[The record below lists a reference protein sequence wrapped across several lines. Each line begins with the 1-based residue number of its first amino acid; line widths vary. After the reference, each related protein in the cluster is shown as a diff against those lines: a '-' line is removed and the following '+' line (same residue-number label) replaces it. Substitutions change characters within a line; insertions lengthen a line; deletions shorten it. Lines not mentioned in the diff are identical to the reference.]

1 MEKSSNQ
8 KHNERNRVLRKL
20 LIATALCS
28 FFLVVEV
35 VGGFLAG
42 SLAVLSDAAHLFADL
57 ASFAVAIAASHLA
70 SLPATPRYTYGL
82 KRTESLAALFSVT
95 SLVFV
100 SIGLSYKA
108 IERLVKPFDEGV
120 DGKLMTSIA
129 GIGVAVNVALALVLG
144 EDHVHLPG
152 GDHGHDHS
160 HNHDGHNHGH
170 HEHGHD
176 HSHNHDGHNH
186 EKPSELTS
194 LIVSEGHCDH
204 HEHRDAEIEH
214 NRNVNLHAAYLHV
227 LGDLAQSVAA

>member
-1 MEKSSNQ
+1 MMAKDTDSIQRE
-8 KHNERNRVLRKL
+8 ETINRLYK
-20 LIATALCS
+20 ATILCS
-28 FFLVVEV
+28 CFIVVEV
-35 VGGFLAG
+35 AGGILSG

-57 ASFAVAIAASHLA
+57 ASFAVAIAASYLA

-152 GDHGHDHS
+152 GK
-160 HNHDGHNHGH
+160 NF
-170 HEHGHD
+170 
-176 HSHNHDGHNH
+176 
-186 EKPSELTS
+186 
-194 LIVSEGHCDH
+194 I
-204 HEHRDAEIEH
+204 
-214 NRNVNLHAAYLHV
+214 
-227 LGDLAQSVAA
+227 